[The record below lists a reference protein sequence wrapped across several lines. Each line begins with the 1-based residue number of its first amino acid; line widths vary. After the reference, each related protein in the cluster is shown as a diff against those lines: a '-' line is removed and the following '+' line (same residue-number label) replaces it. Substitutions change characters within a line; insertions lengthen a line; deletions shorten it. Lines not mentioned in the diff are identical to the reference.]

1 MPYRR
6 LEDRIRQLCA
16 KALMAEDAE
25 LGAICV
31 ALQSAL
37 REHAERLRKLAAA
50 TFTSAE
56 SNQPPERRTQ

>member
-1 MPYRR
+1 
-6 LEDRIRQLCA
+6 
-16 KALMAEDAE
+16 MAQDTE

-56 SNQPPERRTQ
+56 SNQPPERRAQ